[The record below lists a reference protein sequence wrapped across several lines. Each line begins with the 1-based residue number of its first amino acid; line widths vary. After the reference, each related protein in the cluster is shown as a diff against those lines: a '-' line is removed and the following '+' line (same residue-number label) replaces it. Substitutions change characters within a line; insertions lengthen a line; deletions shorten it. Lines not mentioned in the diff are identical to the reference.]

1 MHPNLLNQTSNCP
14 ICWKNW
20 SGIHCYTVCLTS
32 SLIAI
37 CFVLKILKV
46 NYFAI
51 SIEAAS
57 LPCRSL
63 FQEMR
68 YIRNIQRST
77 RCTPGDMGKHRYS
90 NSGRKNPKVFFKEK
104 LKSNGDRKVIWRC
117 LLVLWS
123 MPIWWF
129 SVLMDAKVWWSC
141 KSVMVLKKV

>member
-1 MHPNLLNQTSNCP
+1 MLKKLIWYTLLYGLFDKFPLCHMFGLENIKSQL
-14 ICWKNW
+14 ICNFNR
-20 SGIHCYTVCLTS
+20 GCM
-32 SLIAI
+32 
-37 CFVLKILKV
+37 F
-46 NYFAI
+46 
-51 SIEAAS
+51 
-57 LPCRSL
+57 PCRSL

-104 LKSNGDRKVIWRC
+104 LKSNGDRKVIWWC